1 MTDDGTT
8 GRSPGAQLLPAD
20 LGAQLLPADLGTRY
34 ATRFYLTRLAVLGG
48 LGLVA
53 VLVPPVTVLF
63 GDGSH
68 ALGVSIVLLILLTMA
83 VFRSTLRDRGALSPA
98 SAAFV
103 PQPPRFALR
112 LLAVVVRSLR
122 HHD

>member
-1 MTDDGTT
+1 MTDDGST
-8 GRSPGAQLLPAD
+8 GRGPATSV
-20 LGAQLLPADLGTRY
+20 LPADLGTRY

-53 VLVPPVTVLF
+53 VLVPVITVLF
-63 GDGSH
+63 QDGTH
-68 ALGVSIVLLILLTMA
+68 ALGASIVGLILLTLV

-98 SAAFV
+98 SAAFAE
-103 PQPPRFALR
+103 PPRLALR
-112 LLAVVVRSLR
+112 LLAAVARLLR